1 MDIAAALAYLDGH
14 ASYDKTGRIH
24 APSLDR
30 MALLVG
36 VMGDPQHTY
45 PVVHITGT
53 NGKGSTAQIVTKLL
67 MAHGLSVGTITSP
80 HLERVNER
88 LTRDGEPISDE
99 DLAEQIAAIADLE
112 VLAGVRPTY
121 FEIITAASYRWFSDI
136 AVDVAVVEVG
146 MLGRWDA
153 TNVADARVAVVTNVG
168 LDHMAFAGP
177 TKADIAREK
186 AGIIKPGCT
195 LVLGETEPELA
206 HIFRSEGAA
215 VTWERDLDFGVQS
228 NQLALGGRLLDIR
241 TPYAMYPELFLPLH
255 GAHQGDNAA
264 AALVA
269 VESFFD
275 AALDHEV
282 VSEAFAAVRWPGRFE
297 VLHHQPLVIVDGAH
311 NPHGADACSQVIA
324 DDFAPAG
331 RRILVVGFLNGQSPD
346 EMLSALQADTFD
358 LVICCT
364 PPSPRAVPA
373 SQTAAAARAMGCDE
387 VLTIDD
393 VARACDRAVANADG
407 DDAVLVTGSLYVV
420 GAARAHLLSVLS

>member
-1 MDIAAALAYLDGH
+1 
-14 ASYDKTGRIH
+14 
-24 APSLDR
+24 
-30 MALLVG
+30 
-36 VMGDPQHTY
+36 
-45 PVVHITGT
+45 
-53 NGKGSTAQIVTKLL
+53 

-88 LTRDGEPISDE
+88 LTRDGEPIGDE
-99 DLAEQIAAIADLE
+99 DLAEQITAVADLE

-121 FEIITAASYRWFSDI
+121 FEIITAASFRWFSDI

-153 TNVADARVAVVTNVG
+153 TNVADGRVAVVTNVG

-177 TKADIAREK
+177 TKAHIAFEK
-186 AGIIKPGCT
+186 AGIVKPGST
-195 LVLGETEPELA
+195 LVLGETEPELS
-206 HIFRSEGAA
+206 HLFRAEGAA
-215 VTWERDLDFGVQS
+215 VTWERDLDFEVLS

-241 TPYAMYPELFLPLH
+241 TPYAMYNELFLPLH
-255 GAHQGDNAA
+255 GSHQGDNAA

-275 AALDHEV
+275 AALDTEV
-282 VSEAFAAVRWPGRFE
+282 VTEAFAAVRWPGRFE

-311 NPHGADACSQVIA
+311 NPHGADACAHVIA

-331 RRILVVGFLNGQSPD
+331 RRILVVGFLNGQSP
-346 EMLSALQADTFD
+346 EAMLSALQADTFD
-358 LVICCT
+358 LVVCCT

-373 SQTAAAARAMGCDE
+373 EQTAAAARSMGCDE
-387 VLTIDD
+387 VLTIPD
-393 VARACDRAVANADG
+393 VARACDRAVSNADG

-420 GAARAHLLSVLS
+420 GAARKHLLSVLS